1 MSQASA
7 NPLAKHFRQPAL
19 YIKLPSGGKYWEED
33 SLEMPVSGEIPVYP
47 MTAKDEI
54 IIRTPD
60 ALLNGESVVQVIQN
74 CCPSIKNAWKMPS
87 IDVDATLIAIR
98 IASYG
103 ADMPVDT
110 TCPHCSHA
118 NRHDVELSNIL
129 ERIKSPDYAKLLT
142 VNDLKIKMKPQNY
155 FESNRKNL
163 ILFEEDRI
171 MRTINNEDMDD
182 ETKIKTFDDHLK
194 KLVDLNL
201 EIVASSI
208 DYIELP
214 DGTRVNNPKF
224 IKEYFENCENSVFK
238 KMLSSLE
245 ELSSVAE
252 LPRINLLCEE
262 CEKEY
267 ASKLE
272 FDYSNFFDVR
282 Y

>member
-1 MSQASA
+1 MSQSTA
-7 NPLAKHFRQPAL
+7 NPLAKHFRQPSL

-33 SLEMPVSGEIPVYP
+33 SLELPASGEIPIYP

-87 IDVDATLIAIR
+87 VDVDSTLIAIR

-103 ADMPVDT
+103 AEMPIDT

-118 NRHDVELSNIL
+118 NRHDVELPDIL
-129 ERIKSPDYAKLLT
+129 QRIKSPDYNKLIPIG
-142 VNDLKIKMKPQNY
+142 DLKIKIKPQNY

-171 MRTINNEDMDD
+171 MQTVNDDDLSDED
-182 ETKIKTFDDHLK
+182 KIKKFNEHLE
-194 KLVDLNL
+194 KLVDLNMQ
-201 EIVASSI
+201 IVSSSTE
-208 DYIELP
+208 YIEMQ
-214 DGTRVNNPKF
+214 DGTKVTNPEF
-224 IKEYFENCENSVFK
+224 IKEYFQNCENAVFK
-238 KMLSSLE
+238 KMLSGLE
-245 ELSSVAE
+245 EMNKVAE
-252 LPRINLLCEE
+252 LPKVNLMCEE

-267 ASKLE
+267 PAKME
-272 FDYSNFFDVR
+272 FDYANFFDVS

>member
-19 YIKLPSGGKYWEED
+19 YIKLPSGGKYWEEN
-33 SLEMPVSGEIPVYP
+33 SLELPLSGEIPVYP

-60 ALLNGESVVQVIQN
+60 ALLNGESVVQVIEN

-87 IDVDATLIAIR
+87 IDVDSTLIAIR

-103 ADMPVDT
+103 AEMPIDT
-110 TCPHCSHA
+110 TCPHCNHA
-118 NRHDVELSNIL
+118 NRHDVELPAIL
-129 ERIKSPDYAKLLT
+129 ERIKSPDYNKPLQ
-142 VNDLKIKMKPQNY
+142 VNDLKIKLKPQNY
-155 FESNRKNL
+155 FEQNRKNL

-171 MRTINNEDMDD
+171 MRTVNDEDLDD
-182 ETKIKTFDDHLK
+182 EAKIKKFNEHLE
-194 KLVDLNL
+194 KLVNLNL
-201 EIVASSI
+201 EIVSSSTE
-208 DYIELP
+208 YIEMP
-214 DGTRVNNPKF
+214 DGTKVTDPIY

-238 KMLSSLE
+238 KMLSGLE
-245 ELSSVAE
+245 EMTKVTE
-252 LPRINLLCEE
+252 LPKVNLMCEE

-267 ASKLE
+267 PAKME

-282 Y
+282 F